1 MRPLL
6 AAAIV
11 LMIVIPASAQRR
23 RAVAPQDDRVSI
35 AFVVTDSSQAS
46 MTSAG
51 SEAWLDLK
59 TVSHIAGN
67 KDPITHVR
75 HHFGIRISRSSGQPS
90 GTAVITAWLSSDD
103 GRATIRVDGRTLTS
117 TATVIDAHASV
128 GSTTSHTLD
137 IEVPASSPAGGMGSS
152 IEWNV
157 TTQ

>member
-1 MRPLL
+1 MRSFL
-6 AAAIV
+6 AAAAV
-11 LMIVIPASAQRR
+11 LMIVVPASAQRR
-23 RAVAPQDDRVSI
+23 RAVAPQNDAVSI
-35 AFVVTDSSQAS
+35 AFLALDSSEAS

-59 TVSHIAGN
+59 TVSHIPAN
-67 KDPITHVR
+67 KDRFTRVR
-75 HHFGIRISRSSGQPS
+75 NHFGIRISRASGQLS

-103 GRATIRVDGRTLTS
+103 GRATIRIDGRTLTS
-117 TATVIDAHASV
+117 VATVIDAHASV

-137 IEVPASSPAGGMGSS
+137 IEVPASSTPGGLGSS